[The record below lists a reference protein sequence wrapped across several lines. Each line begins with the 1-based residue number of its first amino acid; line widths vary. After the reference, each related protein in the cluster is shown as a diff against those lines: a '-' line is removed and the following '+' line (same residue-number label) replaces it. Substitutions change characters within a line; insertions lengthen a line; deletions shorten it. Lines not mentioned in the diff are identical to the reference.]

1 LKWLELVTG
10 VSFVGDSYDDDD
22 DDDVGVGVG

>member
-22 DDDVGVGVG
+22 DDVGVGVG